1 MSYPYLRLAIHC
13 FTEMGSLKSQGT
25 IDQASDCLLPG
36 MALPPPPGGSRSR
49 RTSLLPPPPVGD
61 LLKLRAN
68 SSTPSITV
76 NSASSSDHSG
86 GDDDHSDD
94 DALNDDDD
102 DASQTEQEAIAN
114 YRDRYER
121 RRSRAVL
128 YQLSGTYKNKHQ
140 KKLQLNKVHVQ
151 QTST

>member
-1 MSYPYLRLAIHC
+1 MSFLCLIFNYLAFHC

-36 MALPPPPGGSRSR
+36 MALPPPPGGTGGSRSR

-86 GDDDHSDD
+86 DDDDHSDD

-140 KKLQLNKVHVQ
+140 KKLQLNKVQ
-151 QTST
+151 